1 MIVITK
7 KVFYTLRSIHKIY
20 NIAKEKEKNVPNGE
34 NFAISSCIK
43 NVKN

>member
-7 KVFYTLRSIHKIY
+7 KVFHTLRSIHKIY
-20 NIAKEKEKNVPNGE
+20 NIAKEKENVPNGE

>member
-20 NIAKEKEKNVPNGE
+20 NIAKEKENVPNGE
-34 NFAISSCIK
+34 NFAISSRIK